1 MNKYIISKRNA
12 LVKLDTDKLD
22 VDHIDH
28 SYDIDRVWFIEED
41 GIIVREGEEYEVKK
55 GAVVLLMYHIGGG
68 GKGEIIIINNND
80 LSNYYERKKEFLEKE
95 RNRNSGE
102 KICDSCEPVC
112 ECSNNY

>member
-1 MNKYIISKRNA
+1 MCIRDR
-12 LVKLDTDKLD
+12 VKLDTDKLD

-28 SYDIDRVWFIEED
+28 SYDIDRMWFIEED

-55 GAVVLLMYHIGGG
+55 GAVVLLMYRIGGG

-102 KICDSCEPVC
+102 KYVIVV
-112 ECSNNY
+112 NQFVNARIITKIWINY

>member
-28 SYDIDRVWFIEED
+28 SYDMDRMWFIEED

-55 GAVVLLMYHIGGG
+55 GAVFYSCIVL
-68 GKGEIIIINNND
+68 EA
-80 LSNYYERKKEFLEKE
+80 EEKE
-95 RNRNSGE
+95 KSLLL
-102 KICDSCEPVC
+102 IIMI
-112 ECSNNY
+112 

>member
-22 VDHIDH
+22 VDHIDY
-28 SYDIDRVWFIEED
+28 SYDIDCMWFIEED

-55 GAVVLLMYHIGGG
+55 GAVVLLMLRIGGG
-68 GKGEIIIINNND
+68 GREEIVIINNND
-80 LSNYYERKKEFLEKE
+80 LSNYYERKKEFLEEE

-102 KICDSCEPVC
+102 KICDSCVPVC
-112 ECSNNY
+112 

>member
-22 VDHIDH
+22 VDHIDP
-28 SYDIDRVWFIEED
+28 SYDIDRMWFIEED

-55 GAVVLLMYHIGGG
+55 GDIVLLMYSMEGG

-80 LSNYYERKKEFLEKE
+80 LSNYYERE
-95 RNRNSGE
+95 RNRNSE
-102 KICDSCEPVC
+102 KK
-112 ECSNNY
+112 NM

>member
-22 VDHIDH
+22 VDHIDN
-28 SYDIDRVWFIEED
+28 SYDIDRMWFIEED
-41 GIIVREGEEYEVKK
+41 GFIVREGEKYEVKK
-55 GAVVLLMYHIGGG
+55 GAVVLLMYRIGGG

-80 LSNYYERKKEFLEKE
+80 LNNYYERKKEFLEKE

-102 KICDSCEPVC
+102 K
-112 ECSNNY
+112 NM

>member
-28 SYDIDRVWFIEED
+28 SYDIDRMWFIEED

-55 GAVVLLMYHIGGG
+55 VLLFYSCIVL
-68 GKGEIIIINNND
+68 EA
-80 LSNYYERKKEFLEKE
+80 EEKE
-95 RNRNSGE
+95 KSLLL
-102 KICDSCEPVC
+102 IIMI
-112 ECSNNY
+112 

>member
-12 LVKLDTDKLD
+12 LVKLDTDNLD
-22 VDHIDH
+22 VAYIDH
-28 SYDIDRVWFIEED
+28 SYDIDRTWFIEED

-55 GAVVLLMYHIGGG
+55 GAVVLLMYRIGGK

-80 LSNYYERKKEFLEKE
+80 LNNFYERKKEYIEKE
-95 RNRNSGE
+95 RNRVSE
-102 KICDSCEPVC
+102 EETCDSCEPVC